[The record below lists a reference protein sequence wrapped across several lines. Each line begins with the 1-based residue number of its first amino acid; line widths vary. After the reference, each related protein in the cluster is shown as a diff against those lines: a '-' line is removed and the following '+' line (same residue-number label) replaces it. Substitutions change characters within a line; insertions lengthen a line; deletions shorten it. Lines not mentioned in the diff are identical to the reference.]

1 VLAIMHD
8 VTEKQEKRRELSVFL
23 FLTFV
28 LWPLLT
34 VMAVGAYGFI
44 IWFSQW
50 FLGPPGP
57 G

>member
-1 VLAIMHD
+1 MEMTQDAI
-8 VTEKQEKRRELSVFL
+8 EKKEKRRELSTFL
-23 FLTFV
+23 FLTFI

-34 VMAVGAYGFI
+34 VMAVGGYGFI

>member
-1 VLAIMHD
+1 MQQTVD
-8 VTEKQEKRRELSVFL
+8 KQEKRRELATFL
-23 FLTFV
+23 FLSFV
-28 LWPLLT
+28 LWPFLT

-44 IWFSQW
+44 IWISQW

>member
-1 VLAIMHD
+1 MQEVAA
-8 VTEKQEKRRELSVFL
+8 KQEKRRELFTFL
-23 FLTFV
+23 FLTFI
-28 LWPLLT
+28 LWPALT